1 MELMIN
7 GLTPT
12 EYILLNG
19 VLPIDS
25 QEKLIEQHTALLRLL
40 RAANE
45 VADDVALYAY
55 QNHECFGTQRVVD
68 FLTSVRGLNNLV

>member
-1 MELMIN
+1 MRLIIN

-19 VLPIDS
+19 AMPIDS
-25 QEKLIEQHTALLRLL
+25 QEKLIEQHTDLLQLL

-45 VADDVALYAY
+45 VADDVELYAY

-68 FLTSVRGLNNLV
+68 FLTSVRGLHNLV